1 MMKNK
6 LAMAALAAIMTMS
19 LGLATIQPARADQ
32 AAVNRNTVLGVAAF
46 LAGVFVAT
54 NVANKNAV
62 ANTVAGTTR
71 DGATVYEDGHVVLPN
86 GESYYPNNAGQSIS
100 CNNGYCS
107 IYADS
112 NGYSNPQNGYN
123 NGYNGGYN
131 NGYNNGGYNN
141 GGYNGGYNGGNGYGI
156 GSNRGRGHNRGH

>member
-1 MMKNK
+1 MMKSK
-6 LAMAALAAIMTMS
+6 LAMAALAAIMTVS
-19 LGLATIQPARADQ
+19 LGLAQVQPARADQ

-46 LAGVFVAT
+46 LAGAFIAA
-54 NVANKNAV
+54 NVANKNTV
-62 ANTVAGTTR
+62 ANTVEGTTR
-71 DGATVYEDGHVVLPN
+71 DGAVVYEDGHVVMPN
-86 GESYYPNNAGQSIS
+86 GYSYYPNNDGQSIS

-107 IYADS
+107 IYADN

-131 NGYNNGGYNN
+131 NN
-141 GGYNGGYNGGNGYGI
+141 GYNGGNGYGN